1 MRTEKMEFRNAAS
14 VNDIKSGEKLGLTL
28 GGEPVLLVNLE
39 NEYFAIG
46 GKCTHKGCMLSD
58 GTIDGE
64 RIRCICH
71 GSTFE
76 LRTGAVYKGPAAK
89 PEPSY
94 RVKIVGDQIQV
105 EI

>member
-1 MRTEKMEFRNAAS
+1 MVFRRVAS
-14 VNDIKSGEKLGLTL
+14 VTDLKPGEKLGVTI
-28 GGEPVLLVNLE
+28 EDKPILLVNLE
-39 NEYFAIG
+39 NVYYAIG
-46 GKCTHKGCMLSD
+46 GKCTHRGCMLSD
-58 GTIDGE
+58 GTVDGS

-76 LRTGAVYKGPAAK
+76 LKTGALIKGPTSK

-94 RVKIVGDQIQV
+94 RVMVEGDQIQV

>member
-1 MRTEKMEFRNAAS
+1 MDFRRAAL
-14 VNDIKSGEKLGLTL
+14 VNDLKSGEKLGLVL
-28 GGEPVLLVNLE
+28 EGEPVLLVNLE
-39 NEYFAIG
+39 NEYYAIG
-46 GKCTHKGCMLSD
+46 GKCTHRGCMLSD
-58 GTIDGE
+58 GTLEGS

-76 LRTGAVYKGPAAK
+76 LKTGAVYRGPAIK

-94 RVKIVGDQIQV
+94 RVRIEEDQIQV

>member
-1 MRTEKMEFRNAAS
+1 MEFRRAAS
-14 VNDIKSGEKLGLTL
+14 VNDLKQGEKLGIILE
-28 GGEPVLLVNLE
+28 GQPVLLVNLE
-39 NEYFAIG
+39 NEYYAIG

-58 GTIDGE
+58 GTLEGS

-76 LRTGAVYKGPAAK
+76 LKTGELYRGPATK

-94 RVKIVGDQIQV
+94 RVRVKDGKIQV

>member
-1 MRTEKMEFRNAAS
+1 
-14 VNDIKSGEKLGLTL
+14 
-28 GGEPVLLVNLE
+28 LLVDLE
-39 NEYFAIG
+39 NEYYAIG
-46 GKCTHKGCMLSD
+46 GKCTHRGCMLSD
-58 GTIDGE
+58 GTLEGS

-76 LRTGAVYKGPAAK
+76 LKTGAVYKGPAAK

-94 RVKIVGDQIQV
+94 RVRIEDDQIQV